1 MVWVSFVPTF
11 PTTEALHHLEKP
23 QTVAPPPEE
32 HEEDEEM
39 EEAKAEPPKL

>member
-1 MVWVSFVPTF
+1 MF

-23 QTVAPPPEE
+23 QFPVAPPPEE